1 MSVLFYRRPDYVERT
16 DGPLNWEDC
25 QKYVERTKGNR
36 HNIPQELSFENVVNN
51 KALPVSTN
59 PPCTNRLCPLIES
72 SLAVYATLWTT

>member
-36 HNIPQELSFENVVNN
+36 HNIPEELSFENVVND
-51 KALPVSTN
+51 KALPV
-59 PPCTNRLCPLIES
+59 RI
-72 SLAVYATLWTT
+72 SLTSIDQRSLLTDNSRAACATSWIT